1 MDGGGGIIV
10 QMCQKKKKKKEERGK
25 KALRHKWRINI
36 KVEEAIRAK
45 LRVSP
50 ANLSAQ
56 IAVTGKSG
64 YWSGELSERA
74 SGRNGS
80 NKIQNERK

>member
-1 MDGGGGIIV
+1 
-10 QMCQKKKKKKEERGK
+10 MCQKKKKKKKEERGK

-36 KVEEAIRAK
+36 KEVEEAIRAK

-56 IAVTGKSG
+56 IAVTGRSG

>member
-1 MDGGGGIIV
+1 MDGGGGEIIV
-10 QMCQKKKKKKEERGK
+10 QMCQKKKKKEERGK

-56 IAVTGKSG
+56 IAVTGRSG